1 MVGALAVLALFQLWL
16 VPVLFAKLPP
26 ELDGL
31 ARGRRLMTVIVV
43 TLGVVAVVQTS
54 RVSTFMGDSALAA
67 DATQLA
73 FITVLRKAGKFK
85 FQSAFS
91 SWLYRVA
98 VNCCIDLKRKRART
112 HSLSMTDP
120 DVAMLADG
128 GDYRRPETPGPEEY
142 ARQGELVQEVSKAI
156 SRLNPRLSVVVV
168 LRYLEGLGYEEIAEI
183 LEMPLG
189 TVKSRLNR
197 AHAALEQD
205 LGPRLDS
212 LS

>member
-1 MVGALAVLALFQLWL
+1 LDREEDFELVRQLGSRIRETSDAAFRQIYDKYEQRVFATAL
-16 VPVLFAKLPP
+16 
-26 ELDGL
+26 
-31 ARGRRLMTVIVV
+31 RI
-43 TLGVVAVVQTS
+43 
-54 RVSTFMGDSALAA
+54 MGDSALAA

-98 VNCCIDLKRKRART
+98 VNCCIDLKRKRTRT
-112 HSLSMTDP
+112 RSLSMTDP

-128 GDYRRPETPGPEEY
+128 GDSRRPETPGPEEH
-142 ARQGELVQEVSKAI
+142 ARQGELVEEVSKAI

>member
-1 MVGALAVLALFQLWL
+1 MDREEDFELVRQLGSRIREASDAAFRQLYDKYEQRVFATAL
-16 VPVLFAKLPP
+16 
-26 ELDGL
+26 
-31 ARGRRLMTVIVV
+31 RI
-43 TLGVVAVVQTS
+43 
-54 RVSTFMGDSALAA
+54 MGDSSLAA

-73 FITVLRKAGKFK
+73 FITVLRKARKFK
-85 FQSAFS
+85 FKSAFS

-98 VNCCIDLKRKRART
+98 VNRCIDLKRKHARSR
-112 HSLSMTDP
+112 SLSMTEP
-120 DVAMLADG
+120 EVAMLADG
-128 GDYRRPETPGPEEY
+128 GDCRRPENPGPEEH
-142 ARQGELVQEVSKAI
+142 ARHGELVREVSKAI

-189 TVKSRLNR
+189 TVKSRLSR
-197 AHAALEQD
+197 AHAALEKD

>member
-1 MVGALAVLALFQLWL
+1 MDREEDFELVRQLGSRIRETSDAAFRQLYDKYEQRVFATAL
-16 VPVLFAKLPP
+16 
-26 ELDGL
+26 
-31 ARGRRLMTVIVV
+31 RI
-43 TLGVVAVVQTS
+43 
-54 RVSTFMGDSALAA
+54 MGDSALAA

-112 HSLSMTDP
+112 RSLSMTDP

-128 GDYRRPETPGPEEY
+128 GDSRRPETPGPEEH
-142 ARQGELVQEVSKAI
+142 ARQGELAEEVSKAI